1 MFGKMKLETRM
12 MLQLCVV
19 AIVAFAVT
27 IAVVSWKAR
36 DMAKTQALQYG
47 EEFAT
52 RYSAVVELKINRA
65 AEAARAMAQSFTAI
79 KQIQGTPD
87 RKMLLGILDKVFED
101 NPDFISDWSAW
112 EPNALDGKDAE
123 FVGKETHDQTGRF
136 IPAIERHDGKK
147 VPKALEA
154 YEEYDYYV
162 QPRKTQKEVV
172 IEPYSW
178 KYGTKDVLVT
188 TFAVPILQEN
198 KFLGAVGVDIDV
210 LEFGKSLKEIKP
222 FETGYVFFV
231 SNIGNYVAYP
241 KDDMLGKNMLK
252 DSAFPDTVLK
262 AVQEGKPTEVE
273 MVSDVI
279 GEKCLIKF
287 VPIRTGRT
295 NTPWSFAVAIPQS
308 KILEQANRIVWI
320 TTGIGVVSVLIL
332 VVVVYFITRSISRPI
347 TRTVNALKL
356 GADQVA
362 SASTQIS
369 QSSQRLAE
377 GATQEAASI
386 EESSS
391 VLEELASQAQGN
403 TEKAHQ
409 AAEGV
414 QKVQSGAEKAQSAMD
429 ETVAVM
435 SQIRKSSDQISGI
448 IKTIEEIAFQT
459 NLLAL
464 NAAVEAARAG
474 EHGKGFA
481 VVAEEVRNLAQR
493 SAVAAR
499 DTTGLIETSVEFS
512 RRGADVVDKAA
523 QAIHEILEVTSEVV
537 RHVAE
542 VTQASNEQSAGIN
555 QINTAVSQMDQV
567 TQQVASTAE
576 ESASAS
582 EELSAQAQE
591 MNRLVEGLM
600 EIVGGSGVRGA
611 QTVLMQ
617 PVISITQRPQQ
628 AKRQPPRPGQK
639 RLS

>member
-1 MFGKMKLETRM
+1 MFGKMKLGTRM

-19 AIVAFAVT
+19 AVAAFAIT
-27 IAVVSWKAR
+27 IGVVSWKAR
-36 DMAKTQALQYG
+36 AMAESQALQYS
-47 EEFAT
+47 EEFAY
-52 RYSAVVELKINRA
+52 RYSAIVELKINRA
-65 AEAARAMAQSFTAI
+65 AEAARALAQSFTAI
-79 KQIQGTPD
+79 KQTNAAPD
-87 RKMLLGILDKVFED
+87 RNMLTGILGKVFDD

-123 FVGKETHDQTGRF
+123 FVDKEQHDKTGRY

-162 QPRKTQKEVV
+162 LPRKSQKEVV

-188 TFAVPILQEN
+188 TFAVPIMLEN

-210 LEFGKSLKEIKP
+210 LEFGKSLREIKP

-231 SNIGNYVAYP
+231 SNSGNYVAHP
-241 KDDMLGKNMLK
+241 KDDMVGKNMQK
-252 DSAFPDTVLK
+252 DSAFPEAILK
-262 AVQEGKPTEVE
+262 AVQEGKPTEIE

-279 GEKCLIKF
+279 GEPCRIKF
-287 VPIRTGRT
+287 VPIQTGRT
-295 NTPWSFAVAIPQS
+295 NTPWSFAVAIPES
-308 KILEQANRIVWI
+308 KIVEKANRIVWI
-320 TTGIGVVSVLIL
+320 TTWIGVASVLIL

-347 TRTVNALKL
+347 TQTVNALKL

-362 SASTQIS
+362 SASVQIS

-391 VLEELASQAQGN
+391 VLEELASQAHGN
-403 TEKAHQ
+403 TEKARQ

-414 QKVQSGAEKAQSAMD
+414 QKAQNGAEKAKLAMD
-429 ETVAVM
+429 ETVTVM
-435 SQIRKSSDQISGI
+435 GQISKSSDQISGI

-493 SAVAAR
+493 SAVAAK
-499 DTTGLIETSVEFS
+499 DTTSLIETSVEFS

-523 QAIHEILEVTSEVV
+523 QAIHEILEVTGQVV

-542 VTQASNEQSAGIN
+542 VTQASNEQSEGIN

-591 MNRLVEGLM
+591 MDRLVEGLM
-600 EIVGGSGVRGA
+600 VIVGGSGAKSA
-611 QTVLMQ
+611 QPAHTQ
-617 PVISITQRPQQ
+617 PVISVAQTHQ
-628 AKRQPPRPGQK
+628 KWLPPKPGQK

>member
-1 MFGKMKLETRM
+1 MFGRMQLEKRM

-19 AIVAFAVT
+19 AVLAFSVT
-27 IAVVSWKAR
+27 IAVVALRAR
-36 DMAKTQALQYG
+36 DMAKKQALQYS
-47 EEFAT
+47 EEFAY
-52 RYSAVVELKINRA
+52 RYSAIVELKINRA
-65 AEAARAMAQSFTAI
+65 AEAARALAQSFTAI
-79 KQIQGTPD
+79 KQVQPVPD
-87 RKMLLGILDKVFED
+87 RRMLTGILERVFDE

-123 FVGKETHDQTGRF
+123 FAGQAQHDKTGRF
-136 IPAIERHDGKK
+136 IPVIERHDGQK

-162 QPRKTQKEVV
+162 LPKKTRQEVV

-178 KYGTKDVLVT
+178 KYGSKEVLVT
-188 TFAVPILQEN
+188 TFAVPILSGET
-198 KFLGAVGVDIDV
+198 FLGAVGVDIDV

-231 SNIGNYVAYP
+231 SHNGNYVAHP
-241 KDDMLGKNMLK
+241 KDDMVGKNMK
-252 DSAFPDTVLK
+252 DSAFPEAALK
-262 AVQEGKPTEVE
+262 AVQEGKSAEFE
-273 MVSDVI
+273 MTSDVL
-279 GEKCLIKF
+279 GEKCLIQF
-287 VPIRTGRT
+287 VPIKTGRT
-295 NTPWSFAVAIPQS
+295 NTPWSFAVAIPES

-320 TTGIGVVSVLIL
+320 TTGIGVASVLIL

-362 SASTQIS
+362 SASVQIS

-377 GATQEAASI
+377 GATEEAASI
-386 EESSS
+386 EEASS
-391 VLEELASQAQGN
+391 VLEELASQAYGN
-403 TEKAHQ
+403 TEKARQ
-409 AAEGV
+409 AADGV
-414 QKVQSGAEKAQSAMD
+414 QKAQSGAEKAQSAMD
-429 ETVAVM
+429 ETVSVM
-435 SQIRKSSDQISGI
+435 GQIRKSSDQISGI

-493 SAVAAR
+493 SAVAAK
-499 DTTGLIETSVEFS
+499 DTTGLIETSVEYS
-512 RRGADVVDKAA
+512 RRGAEVVDRAA
-523 QAIHEILEVTSEVV
+523 QAIHEILEVTSQVV
-537 RHVAE
+537 RHVSE
-542 VTQASNEQSAGIN
+542 VANASSEQSDGIN

-600 EIVGGSGVRGA
+600 EIVGGSAAIEHSVQSKPTLSVDHMER
-611 QTVLMQ
+611 
-617 PVISITQRPQQ
+617 
-628 AKRQPPRPGQK
+628 K